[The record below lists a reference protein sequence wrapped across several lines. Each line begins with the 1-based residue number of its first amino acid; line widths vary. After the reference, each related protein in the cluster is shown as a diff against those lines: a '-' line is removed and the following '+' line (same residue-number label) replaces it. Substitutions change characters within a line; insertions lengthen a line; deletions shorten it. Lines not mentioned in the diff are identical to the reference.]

1 MVGRRHEARLVAG
14 FVPRLVSI
22 RAVFVLASTLA
33 FTVAQAQIKIGVDLA
48 TTGSAASIGIPS
60 KNVIAMWPTEIAGKK
75 IEYIILDDA
84 STPNGAVLNGRK
96 LTTEDKVDVLVG
108 PNTTPNAISMLD
120 VLAETQTPMIALAAS
135 ASIVLPM
142 DAKRYWAFKMPQN
155 DSLMATAV
163 TKHMADNGVKT
174 LGFIGFSDAYGE
186 SWLTEVNRIADIRG
200 IRIVDVERYNRT
212 DTSVTGQVLKLIAAK
227 PDAILIAGAGTPAVT
242 PQIAL
247 VERNYKGRIY
257 QTHGI
262 ATFEFLKIGGK
273 DVEGTYFPTGPGVV
287 ATQLPND
294 IASKK
299 VAVDFAKRYEAKYGP
314 DSVTQFAADAWGAWL
329 VLADALP
336 KALKVAQPGTIEFRK
351 ALRDA
356 IESTK
361 NLTVPQGVINM
372 SAQDHVGLDQRA
384 RVMAKIENNRWKF
397 VSE

>member
-1 MVGRRHEARLVAG
+1 MRYASIIHGCALILSIATGAAG
-14 FVPRLVSI
+14 
-22 RAVFVLASTLA
+22 
-33 FTVAQAQIKIGVDLA
+33 AQIKVGVDLS
-48 TTGSAASIGIPS
+48 TTGPAASIGLPS
-60 KNVIAMWPTEIAGKK
+60 KNVVAMYPKEIAGQKV
-75 IEYIILDDA
+75 EYIVLDDG
-84 STPNGAVLNGRK
+84 STPNGAVLNVRK
-96 LTTEDKVDVLVG
+96 LTTEDKVDVIIG
-108 PNTTPNAISMLD
+108 PNTTANAFAMLD
-120 VLAETQTPMIALAAS
+120 TLAETQTPMIALAAS

-174 LGFIGFSDAYGE
+174 LGFIGFADAYGD
-186 SWLTEVNRIADIRG
+186 SWLTEVNRLLEIRG
-200 IRIVDVERYNRT
+200 LRMVDVERYNRT
-212 DTSVTGQVLKLIAAK
+212 DTSVTGQVLKLIAAN

-247 VERNYKGRIY
+247 VQQHYKGRIY

-262 ATFEFLKIGGK
+262 ATFEFLKVGGK

-294 IASKK
+294 VASKK
-299 VAVDFAKRYEAKYGP
+299 AAVDFAKKYEAIYGP
-314 DSVTQFAADAWGAWL
+314 DTVTQFAADAWGAYL
-329 VLADALP
+329 LLADAIP
-336 KALKVAQPGTIEFRK
+336 KALKTAKPGTPEFRH

-361 NLTVPQGVINM
+361 NLEIPQGIVNM
-372 SAQDHVGLDQRA
+372 SPQDHVGLDQRA
-384 RVMAKIENNRWKF
+384 RVMAKIENNKWKF